1 VTRRTAVYPGSFDP
15 PTNGHIDLIGRAAK
29 LFDTVTVAVAEN
41 NAKNAFFTVEERIK
55 LLEEVTHGLPGNI
68 EITSFNGLTV
78 DFAKKLGAN
87 ALIRGLRVVSDFE
100 YELTMAIANKKLEP
114 SIETVLL
121 MPHEDCMLVS
131 SRLVKEIA
139 QFGGN
144 LTQFVPDAI
153 AERLKE
159 KMAQKTS

>member
-1 VTRRTAVYPGSFDP
+1 MTTRTAVYPGSFDP
-15 PTNGHIDLIGRAAK
+15 PTYGHIDLIGRAAK

-41 NAKNAFFTVEERIK
+41 NAKHAFFTVEERIE
-55 LLEEVTHGLPGNI
+55 LLTEVTKDLPGNI

-78 DFAKKLGAN
+78 DFAKARGAH

-144 LTQFVPDAI
+144 LTGFVPDLI
-153 AERLKE
+153 ANRLRAKLG
-159 KMAQKTS
+159 Q